1 MKFIDFIVLAIFLF
15 LIVSKIWVFSNVEDK
30 LGLPLDL
37 YTLHIVGWI
46 ILLAAIATIRFK
58 KRIAKIFVL
67 LMVILALA
75 ENLWRFEINDIGLG
89 YLLFRI
95 IGYLFLGSILWLWAK
110 SKTINAND
118 KSRIL

>member
-30 LGLPLDL
+30 LGLPLNL

-58 KRIAKIFVL
+58 KRIAKFNG
-67 LMVILALA
+67 
-75 ENLWRFEINDIGLG
+75 ENYR
-89 YLLFRI
+89 
-95 IGYLFLGSILWLWAK
+95 K
-110 SKTINAND
+110 
-118 KSRIL
+118 